1 MPSPG
6 PRTTYRYSAQFKATA
21 VRLSQLPGVSVRDA
35 AESLYIHPFMLSR
48 WRKMARE
55 GVIVTKGLEI
65 EKDVTA
71 EMKAL
76 CEMKR
81 KYERLQVENDL
92 LLSHRVHF
100 GSKTDI
106 LAFITHHQE
115 VCSVR
120 TMCHLSGAEPCQ
132 SCRPFPKGW
141 NPALDAERGST
152 HREREQDQTNQC
164 ECGGVPG
171 SRRR

>member
-1 MPSPG
+1 
-6 PRTTYRYSAQFKATA
+6 
-21 VRLSQLPGVSVRDA
+21 
-35 AESLYIHPFMLSR
+35 MLSR

-71 EMKAL
+71 ELKAL
-76 CEMKR
+76 REMKH
-81 KYERLQVENDL
+81 KYERLQVEHDL

-106 LAFITHHQE
+106 FAFITHHQE

-120 TMCHLSGAEPCQ
+120 TMCHLSGAESLSIMPTL
-132 SCRPFPKGW
+132 SEGLESS
-141 NPALDAERGST
+141 AG
-152 HREREQDQTNQC
+152 
-164 ECGGVPG
+164 
-171 SRRR
+171 RRTRFNTP